1 MHAYAS
7 VDAAADD
14 DSHHLYRGRAAQPL
28 SPYMGL
34 DVVIVG
40 LTVWVFLIL
49 EAVAYDQID
58 GVPPQ
63 KAFALLHCRGAI
75 ELLWKLW
82 IQHGKLDTWR
92 NYKTERILME
102 IFAKLLGL
110 VIMHWEL
117 LLGYWVAPNRSML
130 KAT

>member
-1 MHAYAS
+1 
-7 VDAAADD
+7 
-14 DSHHLYRGRAAQPL
+14 
-28 SPYMGL
+28 
-34 DVVIVG
+34 
-40 LTVWVFLIL
+40 VFVIL

-63 KAFALLHCRGAI
+63 KSFALLHCRGPI

-102 IFAKLLGL
+102 IFAKLLGR
-110 VIMHWEL
+110 VITHWEL